1 MKRKQYLLYIL
12 TFFMIFYLLVPNFV
26 SFATTQDPIT
36 NAPIALLMESKTG
49 KILYE
54 KNAKQR
60 VYPASTT
67 KIMTAILA
75 LENRTL
81 TDKATVSPNA
91 VSSVPA
97 GYSHANLQIA
107 ESLTMEQLLYC
118 LLLPSAND
126 AAVVIAE
133 DIAGS
138 VESFANKMNIK
149 AKEIG
154 CEDTNFVNP
163 NGVHDE
169 NHYSTAYDL
178 ALMGQYAMK
187 NETFRKIVSTVRYTL
202 PATNQYDK
210 EDRMFVTTNRLVNS
224 KSGQYYA
231 YATGIKTGYTDPAK
245 NCIVSSAKK
254 DDMEL
259 ICVIMGAEGDA
270 NTDINKFD
278 DCICLFDYGFK
289 NYKYETICHSRDVF
303 KVITPRNASK
313 DTNSL
318 SVLFENDINALM
330 KQEDTIETISSE
342 VEFNK
347 NLKAPITKGD
357 VIGKITYHIND
368 INYTTNLIAG
378 QDILADSV
386 FNTIFKILILI
397 AVLYVLKLILNKKKK
412 KKKRYKK
419 TTKKGKKY
427 ASGR

>member
-397 AVLYVLKLILNKKKK
+397 AVLYV
-412 KKKRYKK
+412 
-419 TTKKGKKY
+419 
-427 ASGR
+427 